1 MDSTLMHDPAIQLGA
16 ILVVVTL
23 LLDWLLRRILR
34 RALADGKAGAAHR
47 HRYQWF
53 AALSAPLSLLVWYAG
68 LYVVVRILLDSTM
81 PAWLRPYQ
89 AWIEDAA
96 GIGAFF
102 ALVWLMRRTTLV
114 IEEQMRRAAEDS
126 SSTVDTVLFPL
137 TGMALRVVVPV
148 LALFF
153 LIRLWPFD
161 PTTLALLRKLIGVAL
176 IGCLAWIV
184 NRGTVLAE
192 KAIVAQQKKIAGG
205 EFAVRSMLTRV
216 SVLRKVVM
224 VLVTVFALAGVLM
237 MFEEV
242 RDLGRS
248 LLASAGVAGIILGFA
263 AQRSLGALFAG
274 LQIAFTQ
281 PVRIGDLVKAEEEL
295 GIVEEITLT
304 YVSIRLWDR
313 RCLVLPISYFIEHP
327 ALNYTRGASEMV
339 VPVLLRMDFSLP
351 VPELRDHLQDW
362 LEHSA
367 QAQWDHRL
375 FSVQVTKSD
384 QTSMELCILASAVTP
399 AAALQLQL
407 ALREETIDFV
417 HRCFPQSLPK
427 SRGEGK
433 TIQTWRETEEFGA
446 RSAAPAETAPA
457 ALR

>member
-1 MDSTLMHDPAIQLGA
+1 M
-16 ILVVVTL
+16 
-23 LLDWLLRRILR
+23 RRIATATSGSR
-34 RALADGKAGAAHR
+34 R
-47 HRYQWF
+47 
-53 AALSAPLSLLVWYAG
+53 SPAPLSLLVWYAG
-68 LYVVVRILLDSTM
+68 LYLLVRILLDSTL
-81 PAWLRPYQ
+81 PEWLQPYQ

-114 IEEQMRRAAEDS
+114 IEEQMRRAAHDS
-126 SSTVDTVLFPL
+126 SSKVDTILFPL

-205 EFAVRSMLTRV
+205 EFAVRGVLTRV
-216 SVLRKVVM
+216 SVLRKVIM

-339 VPVLLRMDFSLP
+339 VPVVLRMDFSLP
-351 VPELRDHLQDW
+351 VPELREHLQDW
-362 LEHSA
+362 LDHS
-367 QAQWDHRL
+367 AQWDHRL

-407 ALREETIDFV
+407 ELREETIDFI
-417 HRCFPQSLPK
+417 HRRFPQSLPK

-433 TIQTWRETEEFGA
+433 TIQAWRETEEFGA
-446 RSAAPAETAPA
+446 RTTLPAEA